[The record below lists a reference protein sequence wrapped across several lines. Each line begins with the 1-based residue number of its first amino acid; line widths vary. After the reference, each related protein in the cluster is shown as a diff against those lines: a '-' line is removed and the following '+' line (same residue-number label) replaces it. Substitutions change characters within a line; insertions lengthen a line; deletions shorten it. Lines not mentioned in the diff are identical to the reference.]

1 MVKAGGGGGQTFFS
15 SDFLV
20 GLKWV
25 FMSNFTLL
33 GYLELVKKLVVVA
46 VVVGGIETYYSVQLS
61 HLSQVFSF
69 PHPKKK
75 NQKPWLTFANWEYC

>member
-1 MVKAGGGGGQTFFS
+1 
-15 SDFLV
+15 
-20 GLKWV
+20 
-25 FMSNFTLL
+25 MSNFTLL

-61 HLSQVFSF
+61 QLSQVFSF

-75 NQKPWLTFANWEYC
+75 NQKP